1 MTMKTSILLTF
12 ALVVGILSAGHSNL
26 LAQKRR
32 LGSLDFPNSGAP
44 EAQTS
49 FLDGVLLLHSFE
61 FADAATEFRK
71 AQEIDPAFALAYWGE
86 AMTYNHPLWQQQ
98 DKPAAL
104 AALGRY
110 ASGAEA
116 RQSRA
121 PTPREAAYL
130 ATLDVLY
137 GEGTKAE
144 RDVAYMGA
152 MERLMGAYPDDIE
165 ARAFYSLAILGST
178 DGERDFATYMRAAA
192 VAQTIVGLNPNHP
205 GAVHYIIH
213 SFDDPV
219 HAPLGLPAARAYSV
233 IAPDAGHAQHMVSH
247 IFMASGM
254 WDDVVAANVRARD
267 VQNGRNAELGQP
279 SNPCGHYSS
288 WLHYGWLQQGKVED
302 AERGIGECLERVRS
316 GGTPSEVGYFT
327 NMRARQVIDMGD
339 WEAAERFSADVDHP
353 SYDFITGMAAIK
365 KADRDIAQG
374 MLIKLGSRATMD
386 NPRLRIAHMELAAL
400 IALDGGDA
408 DQAIGLLTEAAML
421 EETLA
426 IEFGPPE
433 SLQPPHELL
442 GAVYLMSNRPV
453 EAVQA
458 FRKALELTP
467 RRTNS
472 LVGLSTAA
480 IAAGMDA
487 ESADALARLEAI
499 WKNADPAFLQRF
511 GWKSASRD

>member
-1 MTMKTSILLTF
+1 MKTPILPTF
-12 ALVVGILSAGHSNL
+12 ALLLGILLAGQNDL
-26 LAQKRR
+26 LAQERR

-44 EAQTS
+44 EAQAA
-49 FLDGVLLLHSFE
+49 FLEGVLLLHSFE
-61 FADAATEFRK
+61 FDDAAAEFK
-71 AQEIDPAFALAYWGE
+71 EAQEIDSDFALAYWGE
-86 AMTYNHPLWQQQ
+86 AMTYNHPLWRQQ

-110 ASGAEA
+110 ATSSQA
-116 RQSRA
+116 RQSKA

-137 GEGTKAE
+137 GEGAKTE

-192 VAQTIVGLNPNHP
+192 VAQPIVDLNPNHP

-219 HAPLGLPAARAYSV
+219 HAPLGLPAARAYSG

-254 WDDVVAANVRARD
+254 WDDVVAANILARD
-267 VQNGRNAELGQP
+267 VQNGRNAQLGQP
-279 SNPCGHYSS
+279 SNPCGHYTA

-302 AERGIGECLERVRS
+302 AERGLSECHERVLS
-316 GGTPSEVGYFT
+316 GGTPGEVNYFV
-327 NMRARQVIDMGD
+327 NMRARQVLDMGD
-339 WEAAERFSADVDHP
+339 WDAAERFSADVDHP
-353 SYDFITGMAAIK
+353 SYDFITGMAAIRK
-365 KADRDIAQG
+365 GDRDVAQG
-374 MLIKLGSRATMD
+374 MLIKLGSSTTMD
-386 NPRLRIAHMELAAL
+386 NPHLRIAHMELAAL
-400 IALDGGDA
+400 IALDGGGEDL
-408 DQAIGLLTEAAML
+408 AIGLLTEASVL

-426 IEFGPPE
+426 IEFGPPA

-442 GAVYLMSNRPV
+442 GAVYLMSDRPA
-453 EAVQA
+453 EAAHA
-458 FRKALELTP
+458 FRKALEFTP

-480 IAAGMDA
+480 SAMGEDVEAAEAM
-487 ESADALARLEAI
+487 ARLQTI
-499 WKNADPAFLQRF
+499 WKSADPAFLLRF
-511 GWKSASRD
+511 GWQ

>member
-1 MTMKTSILLTF
+1 MKTSILPAF
-12 ALVVGILSAGHSNL
+12 ALAIGVLFAAHNDL
-26 LAQKRR
+26 LAQERR
-32 LGSLDFPNSGAP
+32 LGSLDFPNSGVP
-44 EAQTS
+44 RAQAS

-71 AQEIDPAFALAYWGE
+71 AQEIDPDFALAYWGE

-110 ASGAEA
+110 AASAQD
-116 RQSRA
+116 RQSKA

-137 GEGTKAE
+137 GEGTKTD
-144 RDVAYMGA
+144 RDVAYMVA
-152 MERLMGAYPDDIE
+152 MERLVGAYPDDIE

-192 VAQTIVGLNPNHP
+192 VAQQIVGLNPNHP

-219 HAPLGLPAARAYSV
+219 HAPLGLPAARAYSA

-247 IFMASGM
+247 IFMASGL

-267 VQNGRNAELGQP
+267 VQNGRNAALGQP
-279 SNPCGHYSS
+279 PNPCGHYTS

-302 AERGIGECLERVRS
+302 AERGLEECRERVLS
-316 GGTPSEVGYFT
+316 GGTPGEVRYFAS
-327 NMRARQVIDMGD
+327 MRARQVIDLGD
-339 WEAAERFSADVDHP
+339 WDAAERFSAEVEHP
-353 SYDFITGMAAIK
+353 SYDFITGVAAIK
-365 KADRDIAQG
+365 KGDRDTAQEI
-374 MLIKLGSRATMD
+374 LIKLGAHATVD

-400 IALDGGDA
+400 IALDGGGEDL
-408 DQAIGLLTEAAML
+408 AIGLLTEAAVL
-421 EETLA
+421 EETLP
-426 IEFGPPE
+426 IEFGPPA

-442 GAVYLMSNRPV
+442 GAVYLMSDRPA
-453 EAVQA
+453 ESAHA
-458 FRKALELTP
+458 FRKALELAP
-467 RRTNS
+467 GRTTS
-472 LVGLSTAA
+472 LVGLSAA
-480 IAAGMDA
+480 ASAAGEEA
-487 ESADALARLEAI
+487 ASADAMSRLQSI
-499 WKNADPAFLQRF
+499 WKNADAAFLQRL
-511 GWKSASRD
+511 GWVTGSRD

>member
-1 MTMKTSILLTF
+1 MTMKTPILPTF
-12 ALVVGILSAGHSNL
+12 ALLLGILLAGQNDL
-26 LAQKRR
+26 LAQERR

-44 EAQTS
+44 EAQAA
-49 FLDGVLLLHSFE
+49 FLEGVLLLHSFE
-61 FADAATEFRK
+61 FDDAAAEFK
-71 AQEIDPAFALAYWGE
+71 EAQEIDSDFALAYWGE
-86 AMTYNHPLWQQQ
+86 AMTYNHPLWRQQ

-110 ASGAEA
+110 ATSSQA
-116 RQSRA
+116 RQSKA

-137 GEGTKAE
+137 GEGAKTE

-192 VAQTIVGLNPNHP
+192 VAQPIVDLNPNHP

-219 HAPLGLPAARAYSV
+219 HAPLGLPAARAYSG

-254 WDDVVAANVRARD
+254 WDDVVAANILARD
-267 VQNGRNAELGQP
+267 VQNGRNAQLGQP
-279 SNPCGHYSS
+279 SNPCGHYTA

-302 AERGIGECLERVRS
+302 AERGLSECHERVLS
-316 GGTPSEVGYFT
+316 GGTPGEVNYFV
-327 NMRARQVIDMGD
+327 NMRARQVLDMGD
-339 WEAAERFSADVDHP
+339 WDAAERFSADVDHP
-353 SYDFITGMAAIK
+353 SYDFITGMAAIRK
-365 KADRDIAQG
+365 GDRDVAQG
-374 MLIKLGSRATMD
+374 MLIKLGSSTTMD
-386 NPRLRIAHMELAAL
+386 NPHLRIAHMELAAL
-400 IALDGGDA
+400 IALDGGGEDL
-408 DQAIGLLTEAAML
+408 AIGLLTEASVL

-426 IEFGPPE
+426 IEFGPPA

-442 GAVYLMSNRPV
+442 GAVYLMSDRPA
-453 EAVQA
+453 EAAHA
-458 FRKALELTP
+458 FRKALEFTP

-480 IAAGMDA
+480 SAMGEDVEAAEAM
-487 ESADALARLEAI
+487 ARLQAI
-499 WKNADPAFLQRF
+499 WKSADPAFLLRF
-511 GWKSASRD
+511 GWQ

>member
-1 MTMKTSILLTF
+1 MKTPILPTF
-12 ALVVGILSAGHSNL
+12 ALLLGILLAGQNDL
-26 LAQKRR
+26 LAQERR

-44 EAQTS
+44 EAQAA
-49 FLDGVLLLHSFE
+49 FLEGVLLLHSFE
-61 FADAATEFRK
+61 FDDAAAEFK
-71 AQEIDPAFALAYWGE
+71 EAQEIDSDFALAYWGE
-86 AMTYNHPLWQQQ
+86 AMTYNHPLWRQQ

-110 ASGAEA
+110 ATSSQA
-116 RQSRA
+116 RQSKA

-137 GEGTKAE
+137 GEGAKTE

-192 VAQTIVGLNPNHP
+192 VAQPIVDLNPNHP

-219 HAPLGLPAARAYSV
+219 HAPLGLPAARAYSG

-254 WDDVVAANVRARD
+254 WDDVVAANILARD
-267 VQNGRNAELGQP
+267 VQNGRNAQLGQP
-279 SNPCGHYSS
+279 SNPCGHYTA

-302 AERGIGECLERVRS
+302 AERGLSECHERVLS
-316 GGTPSEVGYFT
+316 GGTPGEVNYFV
-327 NMRARQVIDMGD
+327 NMRARQVLDMGD
-339 WEAAERFSADVDHP
+339 WDAAERFSADVDHP
-353 SYDFITGMAAIK
+353 SYDFITGMAAIRK
-365 KADRDIAQG
+365 GDRDVAQG
-374 MLIKLGSRATMD
+374 MLIKLGSSTTMD
-386 NPRLRIAHMELAAL
+386 NPHLRIAHMELAAL
-400 IALDGGDA
+400 IALDGGGEDL
-408 DQAIGLLTEAAML
+408 AIGLLTEASVL

-426 IEFGPPE
+426 IEFGPPA

-442 GAVYLMSNRPV
+442 GAVYLMSDRPA
-453 EAVQA
+453 EAAHA
-458 FRKALELTP
+458 FRKALEFTP

-480 IAAGMDA
+480 SAMGEDVEAAEAM
-487 ESADALARLEAI
+487 ARLQAI
-499 WKNADPAFLQRF
+499 WKSADPAFLLRF
-511 GWKSASRD
+511 GWQ

>member
-1 MTMKTSILLTF
+1 MKTPILPTF
-12 ALVVGILSAGHSNL
+12 ALLLGILLAGQNDL
-26 LAQKRR
+26 LAQERR

-44 EAQTS
+44 EAQAA
-49 FLDGVLLLHSFE
+49 FLEGVLLLHSFE
-61 FADAATEFRK
+61 FDDAAAEFK
-71 AQEIDPAFALAYWGE
+71 EAQEIDSDFALAYWGE
-86 AMTYNHPLWQQQ
+86 AMTYNHPLWRQQ

-110 ASGAEA
+110 ATSSQA
-116 RQSRA
+116 RQSKA

-137 GEGTKAE
+137 GEGAKTE

-192 VAQTIVGLNPNHP
+192 VAQPIVDLNPNHP

-219 HAPLGLPAARAYSV
+219 HAPLGLPAARAYSG

-254 WDDVVAANVRARD
+254 WDDVVAANILARD
-267 VQNGRNAELGQP
+267 VQNGRNAQLGQP
-279 SNPCGHYSS
+279 SNPCGHYTA

-302 AERGIGECLERVRS
+302 AERGLSECHERVLS
-316 GGTPSEVGYFT
+316 GGTPGEVNYFV
-327 NMRARQVIDMGD
+327 NMRARQVLDMGD
-339 WEAAERFSADVDHP
+339 WDAAERFSADVDHP
-353 SYDFITGMAAIK
+353 SYDFITGMAAIRK
-365 KADRDIAQG
+365 GDRDVAQG
-374 MLIKLGSRATMD
+374 MLIKLGSSTTMD
-386 NPRLRIAHMELAAL
+386 NPHLRIAHMELAAL
-400 IALDGGDA
+400 IALDGGGEDL
-408 DQAIGLLTEAAML
+408 AIGLLTEASVL

-426 IEFGPPE
+426 IEFGPPA

-442 GAVYLMSNRPV
+442 GAVYLMSDRPA
-453 EAVQA
+453 EAAHA
-458 FRKALELTP
+458 FRKALEFTP

-480 IAAGMDA
+480 SAMGEDVEAAEAM
-487 ESADALARLEAI
+487 ARLQAI
-499 WKNADPAFLQRF
+499 WKSADPAFLLRF
-511 GWKSASRD
+511 GWH

>member
-1 MTMKTSILLTF
+1 MTMKTPILPTF
-12 ALVVGILSAGHSNL
+12 ALLLGILLAGQNDL
-26 LAQKRR
+26 LAQERR

-44 EAQTS
+44 EAQAA
-49 FLDGVLLLHSFE
+49 FLEGVLLLHSFE
-61 FADAATEFRK
+61 FDDAAAEFK
-71 AQEIDPAFALAYWGE
+71 EAQEIDSDFALAYWGE
-86 AMTYNHPLWQQQ
+86 AMTYNHPLWRQQ

-110 ASGAEA
+110 ATSSQA
-116 RQSRA
+116 RQSKA

-137 GEGTKAE
+137 GEGAKTE

-192 VAQTIVGLNPNHP
+192 VAQPIVDLNPNHP

-219 HAPLGLPAARAYSV
+219 HAPLGLPAARAYSG

-254 WDDVVAANVRARD
+254 WDDVVAANILARD
-267 VQNGRNAELGQP
+267 VQNGRNAQLGQP
-279 SNPCGHYSS
+279 SNPCGHYTA

-302 AERGIGECLERVRS
+302 AERGLSECHERVLS
-316 GGTPSEVGYFT
+316 GGTPGEVNYFV
-327 NMRARQVIDMGD
+327 NMRARQVLDMGD
-339 WEAAERFSADVDHP
+339 WDAAERFSADVDHP
-353 SYDFITGMAAIK
+353 SYDFITGMAAIRK
-365 KADRDIAQG
+365 GDRDVAQG
-374 MLIKLGSRATMD
+374 MLIKLGSSTTMD
-386 NPRLRIAHMELAAL
+386 NPHLRIAHMELAAL
-400 IALDGGDA
+400 IALDGGGEDL
-408 DQAIGLLTEAAML
+408 AIGLLTEASVL

-426 IEFGPPE
+426 IEFGPPA

-442 GAVYLMSNRPV
+442 GAVYLMSDRPA
-453 EAVQA
+453 EAAHA
-458 FRKALELTP
+458 FRKALEFTP

-480 IAAGMDA
+480 SAMGEDVEAAEAM
-487 ESADALARLEAI
+487 ARLQAI
-499 WKNADPAFLQRF
+499 WKSADPAFLLRF
-511 GWKSASRD
+511 GWH

>member
-1 MTMKTSILLTF
+1 MTMKTPILPTF
-12 ALVVGILSAGHSNL
+12 ALLLGILLAGQNDL
-26 LAQKRR
+26 LAQERR

-44 EAQTS
+44 EAQAA
-49 FLDGVLLLHSFE
+49 FLEGVLLLHSFE
-61 FADAATEFRK
+61 FDDAAAEFK
-71 AQEIDPAFALAYWGE
+71 EAQEIDSDFALAYWGE
-86 AMTYNHPLWQQQ
+86 AMTYNHPLWRQQ

-110 ASGAEA
+110 ATSSQA
-116 RQSRA
+116 RQSKA

-137 GEGTKAE
+137 GEGAKTE

-192 VAQTIVGLNPNHP
+192 VAQPIVDLNPNHP

-219 HAPLGLPAARAYSV
+219 HAPLGLPAARAYSG

-254 WDDVVAANVRARD
+254 WDDVVAANILARD
-267 VQNGRNAELGQP
+267 VQNGRNAQLGQP
-279 SNPCGHYSS
+279 SNPCGHYTA

-302 AERGIGECLERVRS
+302 AERGLSECHERVLS
-316 GGTPSEVGYFT
+316 GGTPGEVNYFV
-327 NMRARQVIDMGD
+327 NMRARQVLDMGD
-339 WEAAERFSADVDHP
+339 WDAAERFSADVDHP
-353 SYDFITGMAAIK
+353 SYDFITGMAAIRK
-365 KADRDIAQG
+365 GDRDVAQG
-374 MLIKLGSRATMD
+374 MLIKLGSSTTMD
-386 NPRLRIAHMELAAL
+386 NPHLRIAHMELAAL
-400 IALDGGDA
+400 IALDGGGEDL
-408 DQAIGLLTEAAML
+408 AIGLLTEASVL

-426 IEFGPPE
+426 IEFGPPA

-442 GAVYLMSNRPV
+442 GAVYLMSDRPA
-453 EAVQA
+453 EAAHA
-458 FRKALELTP
+458 FRKALEFTP

-480 IAAGMDA
+480 SSMGEDVEAAEAM
-487 ESADALARLEAI
+487 ARLQAI
-499 WKNADPAFLQRF
+499 WKSADPAFLLRF
-511 GWKSASRD
+511 GWQ

>member
-1 MTMKTSILLTF
+1 MKTSILFAF
-12 ALVVGILSAGHSNL
+12 ALALGTLFDGHRDL
-26 LAQKRR
+26 LAQERR
-32 LGSLDFPNSGAP
+32 LGSLEFPNSGAP
-44 EAQTS
+44 EAQAS
-49 FLDGVLLLHSFE
+49 FLNGVLLLHSFE
-61 FADAATEFRK
+61 FDDAATAFRK
-71 AQEIDPAFALAYWGE
+71 AQEIDPDFALAYWGE
-86 AMTYNHPLWQQQ
+86 AMTYNHPLWRQQ

-110 ASGAEA
+110 APSPRA

-121 PTPREAAYL
+121 PTLREAAYL
-130 ATLDVLY
+130 ATVDVLY
-137 GEGTKAE
+137 GEGAKTE

-192 VAQTIVGLNPNHP
+192 VAQPIVDLNPNHP

-219 HAPLGLPAARAYSV
+219 HAPLGLPAARAYSG

-279 SNPCGHYSS
+279 SNPCGHYTS

-302 AERGIGECLERVRS
+302 AERGLAECRERVLS
-316 GGTPSEVGYFT
+316 GGSPSEVSYFV
-327 NMRARQVIDMGD
+327 NMRARQVLDMGD
-339 WEAAERFSADVDHP
+339 WDAAERFSADVDHP
-353 SYDFITGMAAIK
+353 DYDFITGMAAIK
-365 KADRDIAQG
+365 TGDRGVAQQ
-374 MLIKLGSRATMD
+374 MLIKLGSSTTTD

-400 IALDGGDA
+400 IALDGGNEE
-408 DQAIGLLTEAAML
+408 QAIGLLTEAATL
-421 EETLA
+421 EETLP
-426 IEFGPPE
+426 IEFGPPAT
-433 SLQPPHELL
+433 LQPPHELL
-442 GAVYLMSNRPV
+442 GAAYLISNRPA
-453 EAVQA
+453 EAIQA
-458 FRKALELTP
+458 FRKALEFTP

-472 LVGLSTAA
+472 LVGLSAA
-480 IAAGMDA
+480 ASAAGEDA
-487 ESADALARLEAI
+487 ASADAMSRLQSI

-511 GWKSASRD
+511 GWVSGSRD